1 MGLGRIRRRDREMV
15 TKRGKKSAKSVKG
28 LPARDLSGKQAKAVK
43 GGVIAIIAPSS
54 NPKSGGELLPYIEQ
68 KVRS

>member
-1 MGLGRIRRRDREMV
+1 MAI
-15 TKRGKKSAKSVKG
+15 KRGKKSARSIKG
-28 LPARDLSGKQAKAVK
+28 LPAKDLSGKQAKGVK

-54 NPKSGGELLPYIEQ
+54 NPKGGGELLPYIEQ

>member
-1 MGLGRIRRRDREMV
+1 MA
-15 TKRGKKSAKSVKG
+15 TKRGKKSAKSIKG
-28 LPARDLSGKQAKAVK
+28 LPVKGLSGKQAKGVK

-54 NPKSGGELLPYIEQ
+54 NPKGGGELLPYIEQ